1 MAHTRATRLSHLPAQ
16 AWAYARMPAIAR
28 TVVRERLTYLSPV
41 KLRRLH
47 EALDEVNAGGV
58 PGAIVE
64 FGIALGGS
72 ATALATRRGDRSFHG
87 FDVFGQIP
95 APDAAKDGERAV
107 RRYAVIAA
115 GQSRGIR
122 GDDYYGYMTD
132 LQQRVTATMGE
143 HGVTVDG
150 QHVALHR
157 GLFDETWPTV
167 ADRIPA
173 IALAHIDCDWHDP
186 VAYCLAAIAPKVQPG
201 GIVVLDDYLDYEG
214 CRTAVDEF
222 LGDHPEFVRRHLD
235 GNLSLRRV

>member
-1 MAHTRATRLSHLPAQ
+1 MAPTRPTELPSQ
-16 AWAYARMPAIAR
+16 AWAFARMPAIAR

-47 EALDEVNAGGV
+47 EALDEADARGV

-72 ATALATRRGDRSFHG
+72 ATALASRRGGRHFHG

-95 APDAAKDGERAV
+95 APNEAKDGERAV
-107 RRYAVIAA
+107 RRYEVIAA
-115 GQSRGIR
+115 GKSEGIR
-122 GDDYYGYMTD
+122 GDAYYGYMTD
-132 LQQRVTATMGE
+132 LQRRVTDTMRA
-143 HGVTVDG
+143 HGVDVDG
-150 QHVALHR
+150 DTVALHR
-157 GLFDETWPTV
+157 GLFDESWPTV
-167 ADRIPA
+167 QERIPT

-186 VAYCLAAIAPKVQPG
+186 VAFCLDAIAERVSPG

-222 LGDHPEFVRRHLD
+222 LAAHPEFECRHLE
-235 GNLSLRRV
+235 GNLSLRRR